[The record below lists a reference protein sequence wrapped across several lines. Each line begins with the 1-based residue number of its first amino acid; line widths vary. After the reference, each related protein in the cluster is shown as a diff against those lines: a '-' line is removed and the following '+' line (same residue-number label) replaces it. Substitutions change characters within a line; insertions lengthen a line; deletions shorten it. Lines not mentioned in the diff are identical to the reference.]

1 MKFFPRIAIIT
12 AAICMVGLAA
22 AQSITGV
29 WHGHFVI
36 DKTTLPKPANAAQA
50 DAMKKRLQEMDIQLA
65 KSDIKLT
72 LNANKTF
79 TIVGVNIPGTTGT
92 QTSEGIYTKTA
103 TQVTL
108 IPKKDN
114 GKPAVG
120 NDAKPQV
127 VNIVAGGKKLS
138 LLVPNASQVKI
149 SVVFTR

>member
-1 MKFFPRIAIIT
+1 MAAVS
-12 AAICMVGLAA
+12 AAICMFGLVA

-36 DKTTLPKPANAAQA
+36 DKATLPKPANAAQA
-50 DAMKKRLQEMDIQLA
+50 EAMKKRLHEMDVQLA

-79 TIVGVNIPGTTGT
+79 TIVGVNIPGTAGT

-103 TQVTL
+103 TQLTL

-127 VNIVAGGKKLS
+127 VNIVAGGKKLN
-138 LLVPNASQVKI
+138 LLVPNTSQVKI

>member
-1 MKFFPRIAIIT
+1 MKFFPRVAVVT
-12 AAICMVGLAA
+12 AAILMVGLAA

-36 DKTTLPKPANAAQA
+36 DKSTLPKPANPAQA
-50 DAMKKRLQEMDIQLA
+50 EAMKQRLKEMDAQLT

-79 TIVGVNIPGTTGT
+79 TIVGVNIPGTSGT
-92 QTSEGIYTKTA
+92 QTSEGIYTKTGSKL
-103 TQVTL
+103 TL

-127 VNIVAGGKKLS
+127 IDIVAGGKKLS

-149 SVVFTR
+149 SVIFTR